1 MKNNNRFFF
10 GNLTKKQLINSKILN
25 SGHIRGIKI
34 ITSQET
40 KVTAERQ
47 EKRQSRT
54 RLSMITDTDTNICTS
69 TYTYQ

>member
-1 MKNNNRFFF
+1 MKNNNLFFF
-10 GNLTKKQLINSKILN
+10 GNLTKKQLINTKILN
-25 SGHIRGIKI
+25 SGHIRGNKI

-40 KVTAERQ
+40 RVTAERQ